1 MKMGSPFFYTGP
13 IEYKKKTACWRPS
26 ALVCILVATLQ
37 FDKLHFDRHSLVIFC
52 CKEIYTGFK
61 ISYVDGLNL

>member
-1 MKMGSPFFYTGP
+1 MNMGSLFFCTSAECLTLGT
-13 IEYKKKTACWRPS
+13 KKDRLLAAF

-37 FDKLHFDRHSLVIFC
+37 FDKLHFHRHSLIIFC

-61 ISYVDGLNL
+61 I